1 MNGEEIIA
9 LILKDLGIKAPTFA
23 KEIGVL
29 YSRVQDVQS
38 GKVKK
43 ISSDLADKII
53 HRYPKFD
60 LSWLLSGEG
69 GPYSEEVAE
78 ARPQGIPL
86 VPVSAMAGALT
97 GELPAVTERECER
110 YTVPKFERADF
121 LITVAGDSMFPKF
134 HSGDIVDC
142 RRVPLGSFFQW
153 HRVYVIDS
161 EQGVLIKRVEHGSGE
176 DSVTLVS
183 ENREYSP
190 IELKREEIYSL
201 ALVVGLIRAE

>member
-23 KEIGVL
+23 KEIGDL

-69 GPYSEEVAE
+69 SPYSEAIAE
-78 ARPQGIPL
+78 ARPHGIPL
-86 VPVSAMAGALT
+86 LPYKAMAGALT
-97 GELPAVTERECER
+97 GDIPGVTLRSCER
-110 YTVPKFERADF
+110 FILPNIQADF
-121 LITVAGDSMFPKF
+121 LMMVQGDSMEPTYRP
-134 HSGDIVDC
+134 GDIVAC
-142 RRVPLGSFFQW
+142 RFVREPRFIQW
-153 HRVYVIDS
+153 HRAYVIDS
-161 EQGVLIKRVEHGSGE
+161 EQGPLIKRLEMGSDE
-176 DSVTLVS
+176 SKVTFVS
-183 ENREYSP
+183 DNQKYTP
-190 IELKREEIYSL
+190 FELDKSEVRNI

>member
-69 GPYSEEVAE
+69 SPYSEEVAE
-78 ARPQGIPL
+78 AKPQGIPL
-86 VPVSAMAGALT
+86 LPYMAMAGALT
-97 GELPAVTERECER
+97 GDIPGVTLRSCETFVLPNIQ
-110 YTVPKFERADF
+110 ADF
-121 LITVAGDSMFPKF
+121 LMMVQGASMEPTYRP
-134 HSGDIVDC
+134 GDIVAC
-142 RRVPLGSFFQW
+142 RFVREPRFIQW
-153 HRVYVIDS
+153 HRAYVIDS
-161 EQGVLIKRVEHGSGE
+161 EQGPLIKRLEMGSDE
-176 DSVTLVS
+176 SKVTFVS
-183 ENREYSP
+183 ENQKYTP
-190 IELKREEIYSL
+190 FELDKAEVRNI

>member
-69 GPYSEEVAE
+69 SPYSEAIAE
-78 ARPQGIPL
+78 ARPHGIPL
-86 VPVSAMAGALT
+86 LPYKAMAGALT
-97 GELPAVTERECER
+97 GDIPGVTLRGCER
-110 YTVPKFERADF
+110 FILPNIQADF
-121 LITVAGDSMFPKF
+121 LMMVQGDSMEPTYRP
-134 HSGDIVDC
+134 GDIVAC
-142 RRVPLGSFFQW
+142 RFVREPRFIQW
-153 HRVYVIDS
+153 HRAYVIDS
-161 EQGVLIKRVEHGSGE
+161 EQGTLIKRLEMGSDE
-176 DSVTLVS
+176 SKVTFVS
-183 ENREYSP
+183 ENQKYTP
-190 IELKREEIYSL
+190 FELDKSEVRNI

>member
-43 ISSDLADKII
+43 ISSDVEDKII

-69 GPYSEEVAE
+69 SPYSEEVAE
-78 ARPQGIPL
+78 AKPQGIPL
-86 VPVSAMAGALT
+86 LPYMAMAGALT
-97 GELPAVTERECER
+97 GDIPGVTLRSCETFVLPNIQ
-110 YTVPKFERADF
+110 ADF
-121 LITVAGDSMFPKF
+121 LMMVQGDSMEPTYRP
-134 HSGDIVDC
+134 GDIVAC
-142 RRVPLGSFFQW
+142 RFVREPRFIQW
-153 HRVYVIDS
+153 HRAYVIDS
-161 EQGVLIKRVEHGSGE
+161 EQGPLIKRLEMGSDE
-176 DSVTLVS
+176 SKVTFVS
-183 ENREYSP
+183 ENQKYTP
-190 IELKREEIYSL
+190 FELDKAEVRNI

>member
-69 GPYSEEVAE
+69 SPYSEAIAE
-78 ARPQGIPL
+78 ARPHGIPL
-86 VPVSAMAGALT
+86 LPYKAMAGALT
-97 GELPAVTERECER
+97 GDIPGVTLRSCER
-110 YTVPKFERADF
+110 FILPNIQADF
-121 LITVAGDSMFPKF
+121 LMMVQGDSMEPTYRP
-134 HSGDIVDC
+134 GDIVAC
-142 RRVPLGSFFQW
+142 RFVREPRFIQW
-153 HRVYVIDS
+153 HRAYVIDS
-161 EQGVLIKRVEHGSGE
+161 EQGPLIKRLEMSSDE
-176 DSVTLVS
+176 SKVTFVS
-183 ENREYSP
+183 ENQKYSP
-190 IELKREEIYSL
+190 FELDKSEVRNI

>member
-69 GPYSEEVAE
+69 SPYSEEIAE
-78 ARPQGIPL
+78 PKPQGIPL
-86 VPVSAMAGALT
+86 LPYMAMAGALT
-97 GELPAVTERECER
+97 GDIPGVTLRSCER
-110 YTVPKFERADF
+110 FVLPNIQADF
-121 LITVAGDSMFPKF
+121 LMMVQGDSMEPTYRP
-134 HSGDIVDC
+134 GDIVAC
-142 RRVPLGSFFQW
+142 RFVREPRFIQW
-153 HRVYVIDS
+153 HRAYVIDS
-161 EQGVLIKRVEHGSGE
+161 EQGPLIKRLEKGSDE
-176 DSVTLVS
+176 SKVTFVS
-183 ENREYSP
+183 ENQKYTP
-190 IELKREEIYSL
+190 FELDKAEVRNI
-201 ALVVGLIRAE
+201 ALVVELIRAE

>member
-69 GPYSEEVAE
+69 SPYSEEIAE
-78 ARPQGIPL
+78 PKPQGIPL
-86 VPVSAMAGALT
+86 LPYMAMAGALT
-97 GELPAVTERECER
+97 GDIPGVTLRSCER
-110 YTVPKFERADF
+110 FVLPNIQADF
-121 LITVAGDSMFPKF
+121 LMMVQGDSMEPTYRP
-134 HSGDIVDC
+134 GDIVAC
-142 RRVPLGSFFQW
+142 RFVREPRFIQW
-153 HRVYVIDS
+153 HRAYVIDS
-161 EQGVLIKRVEHGSGE
+161 EQGPLIKRLEKGSDE
-176 DSVTLVS
+176 SKVTFVS
-183 ENREYSP
+183 ENQKYTP
-190 IELKREEIYSL
+190 FELDKAEVRNI

>member
-69 GPYSEEVAE
+69 SPYSEEVAE
-78 ARPQGIPL
+78 AKPQGIPL
-86 VPVSAMAGALT
+86 LPYMAMAGALT
-97 GELPAVTERECER
+97 GDIPGVTLRSCETFVLPNIQ
-110 YTVPKFERADF
+110 ADF
-121 LITVAGDSMFPKF
+121 LMMVQGDSMEPTYRP
-134 HSGDIVDC
+134 GDIVAC
-142 RRVPLGSFFQW
+142 RFVREPRFIQW
-153 HRVYVIDS
+153 HRAYVIDS
-161 EQGVLIKRVEHGSGE
+161 EQGPLIKRLEMGSDE
-176 DSVTLVS
+176 SKVTFVS
-183 ENREYSP
+183 ENQKYTP
-190 IELKREEIYSL
+190 FELDKAEVRNI

>member
-69 GPYSEEVAE
+69 SPYSEEIAE
-78 ARPQGIPL
+78 ARPHGIPL
-86 VPVSAMAGALT
+86 LPYKAMAGALT
-97 GELPAVTERECER
+97 GDIPGVTLRSCER
-110 YTVPKFERADF
+110 FILPNIQADF
-121 LITVAGDSMFPKF
+121 LMMVQGDSMEPTYRP
-134 HSGDIVDC
+134 GDIVAC
-142 RRVPLGSFFQW
+142 RFVRESRFIQW
-153 HRVYVIDS
+153 HRAYVIDS
-161 EQGVLIKRVEHGSGE
+161 EQGPLIKRLEMGSDE
-176 DSVTLVS
+176 SKVTFVS
-183 ENREYSP
+183 ENQKYTP
-190 IELKREEIYSL
+190 FELDKSEVRNI